1 MLRRK
6 KVVLDINKKHFT
18 YNQRFILLSM
28 IPIYFM
34 LIGLLIQ
41 TPSQILN
48 MFLPNNENPNI
59 IQQEVTVCP
68 LKSILAK

>member
-41 TPSQILN
+41 TPRQIFKGLIDYRLRHLN
-48 MFLPNNENPNI
+48 H
-59 IQQEVTVCP
+59 
-68 LKSILAK
+68 